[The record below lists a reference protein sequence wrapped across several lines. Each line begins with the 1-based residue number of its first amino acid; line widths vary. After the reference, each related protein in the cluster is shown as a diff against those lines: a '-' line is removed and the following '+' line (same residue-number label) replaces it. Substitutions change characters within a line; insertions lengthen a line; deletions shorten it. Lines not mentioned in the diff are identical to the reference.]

1 MHNNT
6 HCLAKEQIQGADNF
20 TDDEI
25 WTLIDFDPSRAKP
38 CLGELHL
45 ARVCSTRLR
54 VAVACHETCPEHDP
68 VVAAKMR
75 TRDKARL
82 LALVY
87 AVAYSALRY
96 TDAAAVYR
104 PDLGGVLAR
113 REPLLS
119 GHGQR
124 QWLAWPLTVAGD
136 DEDAQAM
143 QAFVDECHLA
153 IWRMPDVS
161 NSSITAL
168 DKLVTG
174 VLRPALDGGL
184 L

>member
-75 TRDKARL
+75 VFSLFCGR
-82 LALVY
+82 
-87 AVAYSALRY
+87 
-96 TDAAAVYR
+96 
-104 PDLGGVLAR
+104 
-113 REPLLS
+113 
-119 GHGQR
+119 
-124 QWLAWPLTVAGD
+124 
-136 DEDAQAM
+136 
-143 QAFVDECHLA
+143 
-153 IWRMPDVS
+153 
-161 NSSITAL
+161 
-168 DKLVTG
+168 
-174 VLRPALDGGL
+174 
-184 L
+184 